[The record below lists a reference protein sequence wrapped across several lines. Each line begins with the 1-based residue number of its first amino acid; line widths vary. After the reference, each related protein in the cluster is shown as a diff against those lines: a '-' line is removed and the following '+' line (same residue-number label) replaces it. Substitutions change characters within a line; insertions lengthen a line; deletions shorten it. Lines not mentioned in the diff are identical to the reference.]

1 MLIIAAYYW
10 QSEWNPCCEPI
21 FWAAP
26 ELRFRRW
33 GQNSVPATLADQKRV
48 SRKED
53 MWYSLHTM
61 ISTYHKDL
69 GTNIINSFLRFVVAI
84 VTTNVSGK
92 EIKYLF
98 YNHTLEDRHLR
109 FVAWLAVRARREV
122 PQAWEILFLSWV
134 RQHRWDHDCGSIELY
149 SIQAMESGRCT
160 PPHHQWFTQV
170 EMRSKNC
177 WRPLPPPEFSF

>member
-1 MLIIAAYYW
+1 MLIIAAYHW

-53 MWYSLHTM
+53 VWYSLHTM

-98 YNHTLEDRHLR
+98 YNHTLEDRRFTFRRLTCGEGQTRGAPSLR
-109 FVAWLAVRARREV
+109 DSVSLVSEAA
-122 PQAWEILFLSWV
+122 Q
-134 RQHRWDHDCGSIELY
+134 
-149 SIQAMESGRCT
+149 
-160 PPHHQWFTQV
+160 
-170 EMRSKNC
+170 MRSWSWQHWAIFNTSNGK
-177 WRPLPPPEFSF
+177 WSLHSSPSSVIYSSGDEI